1 MPQIT
6 MPPEL
11 HFVDN
16 FHKKSGEL
24 GPFTYL
30 ERSNIVQHC
39 TVRPTAATHS
49 NRAALYRMCAP
60 VGLATNATLSKA
72 NLESTKGL
80 RSHYR
85 IRTDKDG
92 KFLIFGTGNII
103 LAGRKSHAAA
113 CLSATRMIRLLAHS
127 QQTIVSPVTHSSPN
141 SVITGQLKEM
151 VSEDVKNS
159 LFVNHSSKFPGIA
172 LNIET
177 PGVTPELYL
186 RRGMVIIPGVTSS
199 AALTSAIQE
208 IGILLKPYQHPSSPL
223 GLKRKDRSPD
233 P

>member
-1 MPQIT
+1 
-6 MPPEL
+6 MPPEMQ
-11 HFVDN
+11 FVDN
-16 FHKKSGEL
+16 FHTRGGDL
-24 GPFTYL
+24 GPFVYL

-39 TVRPTAATHS
+39 TVRPTAATYA
-49 NRAALYRMCAP
+49 NRATLYRASAP
-60 VGLATNATLSKA
+60 VGLATNPVLAMA

-113 CLSATRMIRLLAHS
+113 CLSAARMIRLLANS
-127 QQTIVSPVTHSSPN
+127 QQTIVSPITHSSPN

-151 VSEDVKNS
+151 VSEDVKS
-159 LFVNHSSKFPGIA
+159 CLFVNYSSKFPGIA
-172 LNIET
+172 LDIPT
-177 PGVTPELYL
+177 PGITPELYL

-199 AALTSAIQE
+199 EALTSAIRE
-208 IGILLKPYQHPSSPL
+208 IGELLKPYQTPPSPA
-223 GLKRKDRSPD
+223 GLKRKLRGEHL
-233 P
+233 